1 MFILQVTFQVL
12 FCVVFLTAALMFAS
26 VAFLLLLL
34 GLSLQALF
42 SFSMK
47 IKGRALGVIGVEAEG
62 VG

>member
-1 MFILQVTFQVL
+1 MFILQVTFQML
-12 FCVVFLTAALMFAS
+12 FYVVFLAAALVFAS